1 MITYPMRYRKTS
13 NRGLPY
19 AKLGQTLI
27 NIRTNYPLT
36 TKEPSHKISRVRR
49 LLLGLT
55 LFLGLAFASYF
66 VVYHDRVYLGVHT
79 VGYDLGGLTREQ
91 AADLLRRK
99 AQPALAVR
107 TITLRAGARFWA
119 PTYTDLGARLD
130 PTATAE
136 GAYTVG
142 RERPLAFLRAFG
154 LAVSPISVLPAVT
167 IDAPAF
173 NAYLARLT
181 AETTVDPQNAS
192 VAVAGTT
199 TYAVPAQVGRR
210 LDVPTLVAQL
220 QTILRQGVTAT
231 LDLPFTDALPQVT
244 DSNEAAQ
251 RAARWV
257 GAPLTLAYADKAWS
271 LSPADLQAMLVYALD
286 EGGRLAVSLD
296 KTRLQAWTARLSP
309 EIDRPAQDARLRWDA
324 AANRPTVVQPGQVGL
339 ALDVFAS
346 TDRLLDAARASLASP
361 GLPTGERRVE
371 AVVKRRTPAVDETQL
386 DRLGIRE
393 LIWEETSQFQGS
405 EPGRVRNIQLAAA
418 RFDGVVIPPQTVFSF
433 NDTVGE
439 VSAATGYDQ
448 TLIILDNQ
456 TVRGAGG
463 GVCQVST
470 TVFRAA
476 FWTGL
481 PFVERYAHA
490 YRVSYYEQGGKPLGL
505 EAAIF
510 TPDVDLKFK
519 NDTGTAILI
528 HTVVNP
534 ANASLTVRFY
544 GTKPQRE
551 VSLDGPRILK
561 RVPAGPPVY
570 QDDPTLPLGQ
580 QKQVE
585 VAREGMDVELF
596 RIIKQGGQIVS
607 RERFLSEYV
616 PTQATFKVGK
626 KT

>member
-1 MITYPMRYRKTS
+1 MRRV
-13 NRGLPY
+13 LL
-19 AKLGQTLI
+19 A
-27 NIRTNYPLT
+27 LT
-36 TKEPSHKISRVRR
+36 F
-49 LLLGLT
+49 
-55 LFLGLAFASYF
+55 FLGLAVASYF
-66 VVYHDRVYLGVHT
+66 VVYRDRVYLGVHAA
-79 VGYDLGGLTREQ
+79 GYDLGGLTRAQ
-91 AADLLRRK
+91 AADLLRRQ
-99 AQPALAVR
+99 AQPSLAVR

-130 PTATAE
+130 PVATAE
-136 GAYTVG
+136 GAYGVG
-142 RERPLAFLRAFG
+142 REQPLAFLRALG
-154 LAVSPISVLPAVT
+154 LMVSPIALPPVVLM
-167 IDAPAF
+167 DASAF

-181 AETTVDPQNAS
+181 AETMVNPQNAS

-199 TYAVPAQVGRR
+199 TYAVPAQAGRH
-210 LDVPTLVAQL
+210 LDIPTLVAQL
-220 QTILRQGVTAT
+220 QTILRQGATAAIE
-231 LDLPFTDALPQVT
+231 LPFTEALPQVT

-251 RAARWV
+251 QAARLV

-286 EGGRLAVSLD
+286 EAGRLTVSLD
-296 KTRLQAWTARLSP
+296 KTRLQAWAARLSP
-309 EIDRPAQDARLRWDA
+309 EIDRPAQDARLRWDGA
-324 AANRPTVVQPGQVGL
+324 TNRPVVVQPGQVGL

-346 TDRLLDAARASLASP
+346 TDRLLDAARSSLASS
-361 GLPTGERRVE
+361 GLPTSERRVE
-371 AVVKRRTPAVDETQL
+371 AVVKRRTPAVDESQL

-393 LIWEETSQFQGS
+393 LIWEETSLFQGS

-418 RFDGVVIPPQTVFSF
+418 RFDGVVIPPQAVFSF

-510 TPDVDLKFK
+510 TPDVDLRFK
-519 NDTGTAILI
+519 NDTGAAILV

-534 ANASLTVRFY
+534 TNASLTVRFY

-596 RIIKQGGQIVS
+596 RVIKQGGQVVS

-626 KT
+626 KTS

>member
-1 MITYPMRYRKTS
+1 MKRF
-13 NRGLPY
+13 LV
-19 AKLGQTLI
+19 ALA
-27 NIRTNYPLT
+27 
-36 TKEPSHKISRVRR
+36 
-49 LLLGLT
+49 
-55 LFLGLAFASYF
+55 LFLGVAVAGYFA
-66 VVYHDRVYLGVHT
+66 VYRDRVYLGVHAA
-79 VGYDLGGLTREQ
+79 GYDLGGLTTVQ
-91 AADLLRRK
+91 AADLLRRQ

-107 TITLRAGARFWA
+107 TLTLRAGQRFWA

-130 PTATAE
+130 PLATAD
-136 GAYTVG
+136 AAFAVG
-142 RERPLAFLRAFG
+142 RERPLAFLRAFA
-154 LAVSPISVLPAVT
+154 LAVRPAAIPPVVVLDPPT
-167 IDAPAF
+167 F

-181 AETTVDPQNAS
+181 AETTVNPQNAS

-199 TYAVPAQVGRR
+199 TYAVPAQPGRR

-220 QTILRQGVTAT
+220 QAVLRQGATAT
-231 LDLPFTDALPQVT
+231 LDLPMTEALPQVT
-244 DSNEAAQ
+244 DANEAAQ
-251 RAARWV
+251 QAARLV
-257 GAPLTLAYADKAWS
+257 GAPLVLAYGDKAWP
-271 LSPADLQAMLVYALD
+271 LSPADLQGMLVYTLD
-286 EGGRLAVSLD
+286 EGGRLTASLD
-296 KTRLQAWTARLSP
+296 KSRLQAWAARLSP
-309 EIDRPAQDARLRWDA
+309 EIDRPARDARLRWDA
-324 AANRPTVVQPGQVGL
+324 ATSRAVVTQPSQAGL

-346 TDRLLDAARASLASP
+346 TDRLLDATRAGLGTA
-361 GLPTGERRVE
+361 GLPTSERRVE
-371 AVVKRRTPAVDETQL
+371 AVVKRRPPSVDEGQL
-386 DRLGIRE
+386 DSLGIRE
-393 LIWEETSQFQGS
+393 LIWEETSLFQGS
-405 EPGRVRNIQLAAA
+405 EPGRVRNIQLAAS
-418 RFDGVVIPPQTVFSF
+418 RFDGVVIPAGAVFSF
-433 NDTVGE
+433 NATVGE
-439 VSAATGYDQ
+439 VSAAAGYDE

-476 FWTGL
+476 FWSGL

-510 TPDVDLKFK
+510 TPDVDLRFK
-519 NDTGTAILI
+519 NDTGAAILV
-528 HTVVNP
+528 HTAVNP

-544 GTKPQRE
+544 GTKPARE

-596 RIIKQGGQIVS
+596 RVVKQGGQVVS

-626 KT
+626 KTS